1 VIAFIFPGQGAQ
13 KVGMGRALVE
23 SFPEARAA
31 FEEADDAFG
40 EAEGVGDVRRT
51 LSTGSLTGWVV

>member
-1 VIAFIFPGQGAQ
+1 MIAFIFPGQGAQ

-31 FEEADDAFG
+31 FEEADARS
-40 EAEGVGDVRRT
+40 VTSVPPR
-51 LSTGSLTGWVV
+51 